1 MPGVMLERREILAA
15 GAGAAVVATY
25 MVAVLLSGRV
35 DASLFGRL
43 LAFYLMTSFALW
55 LVIGGLWLL
64 LRLHRERRSGRQSSA
79 AGLLTETLRERWAE
93 DRCASLLWPP
103 VLFAALLSSF
113 NAFKQ
118 MILPLAGFRF
128 DPLFAAA
135 DRALFL
141 GTDPWR
147 ISHAL
152 FGSPQATS
160 LIDHGYHG
168 WFVPM
173 SVGLLACAWMP
184 RSTYRLRTQYML
196 SYIGVWI
203 GIGSILAF
211 LLPAAGPCFYGQF
224 AGNDP
229 GLEALLPR
237 LGQIQAEL
245 GTPLNAL
252 YNQQM
257 LLQLH
262 GADALAVGGGISA
275 MPSVHISL
283 AVLFACAAFGIDR
296 RAGWAMSAYAAMI
309 WIGSIHLGWHY
320 ALDGLVAAPLTVGLW
335 VLCGRV
341 ADWLAKGESLA
352 GEPVPAGSA
361 LG

>member
-1 MPGVMLERREILAA
+1 LAVTEHREIRAA
-15 GAGAAVVATY
+15 SAGAALVAAY
-25 MVAVLLSGRV
+25 MAAVLLSGRV
-35 DASLFGRL
+35 DPGMFGRL
-43 LAFYLMTSFALW
+43 LAFYLFTSFALW

-64 LRLHRERRSGRQSSA
+64 IRLHRERGSGRQLSA
-79 AGLLTETLRERWAE
+79 VLLAAATIRERWAE

-103 VLFAALLSSF
+103 LLFATLLSTF

-118 MILPLAGFRF
+118 TILPLAGFRF

-147 ISHAL
+147 ITHAA
-152 FGSPQATS
+152 FGSPQATW

-168 WFVPM
+168 WFLPM

-184 RSTYRLRTQYML
+184 RSSYRIRTQYML

-211 LLPAAGPCFYGQF
+211 LLPSAGPCFYAQF
-224 AGNDP
+224 AGSDP
-229 GLEALLPR
+229 GLDALMQR
-237 LGQIQAEL
+237 LVQIQLEM

-252 YNQQM
+252 TNQHL

-283 AVLFACAAFGIDR
+283 AVLFACAAFGLDR
-296 RAGWAMSAYAAMI
+296 RAGWAMAAYAVMI

-320 ALDGLVAAPLTVGLW
+320 AVDGLVAAPLTVGLW
-335 VLCGRV
+335 VVCGRI
-341 ADWLAKGESLA
+341 ADRLAMDAPRASG
-352 GEPVPAGSA
+352 PVPAGGV

>member
-1 MPGVMLERREILAA
+1 MLDHREIRAA
-15 GAGAAVVATY
+15 GVGAALVAAY
-25 MVAVLLSGRV
+25 MAAVLASGRV
-35 DASLFGRL
+35 DPGTFGRL

-64 LRLHRERRSGRQSSA
+64 SRLNRERRSGRQLSA
-79 AGLLTETLRERWAE
+79 GGLVTATARERWAE

-103 VLFAALLSSF
+103 LLFATLLSSF

-147 ISHAL
+147 ITHAL
-152 FGSPQATS
+152 LGSPQATW

-203 GIGSILAF
+203 GIGSVLAF

-229 GLEALLPR
+229 GLDALLHR

-245 GTPLNAL
+245 GTPLHAL
-252 YNQQM
+252 HNQQM

-283 AVLFACAAFGIDR
+283 AVLFACAAFGLDR
-296 RAGWAMSAYAAMI
+296 RAGWAMSVYAAMI

-320 ALDGLVAAPLTVGLW
+320 AIDGLVAAPLTVGLW
-335 VLCGRV
+335 VACGRI
-341 ADWLAKGESLA
+341 ADRLARDESLA
-352 GEPVPAGSA
+352 REPVPAGSL